1 MTRYANL
8 IQSRHT
14 TPTVTIYFAQS
25 GDYIACM
32 GELYD
37 FTEFKL
43 AQLME
48 VASESDREDL
58 AEWLWYILNEYS
70 EGNVLIS
77 FENGWPVVNYVEP

>member
-1 MTRYANL
+1 
-8 IQSRHT
+8 
-14 TPTVTIYFAQS
+14 
-25 GDYIACM
+25 
-32 GELYD
+32 
-37 FTEFKL
+37 
-43 AQLME
+43 ME